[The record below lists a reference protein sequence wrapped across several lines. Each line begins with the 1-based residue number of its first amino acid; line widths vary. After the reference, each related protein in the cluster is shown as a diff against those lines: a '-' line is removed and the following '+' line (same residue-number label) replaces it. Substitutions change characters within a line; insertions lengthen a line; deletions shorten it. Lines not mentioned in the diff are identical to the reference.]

1 MPFLFSYIGMKNSQI
16 IAINT
21 FSMKASDRISLL
33 PPYVFAIVNELK
45 MSARRAGEDI
55 VDLGMGNPDQPTPQH
70 IIDKLC
76 EAAQKNPNHRYS
88 ASKGITK
95 LRGAICDWYKRMF
108 NVDLDPES
116 EAVATIGSKEGLSH
130 LALAISGPGDTVLC
144 STPAYPIHPYAFVI
158 AGAQVIHI
166 PLFPIEDFLARM
178 EESYKNTLPRPSFL
192 LLNFPNNPTT
202 ATVDLAFFEK
212 VVAFAEE
219 NNIGVIH
226 DLAYGDLGFDGYQAP
241 SILQVKGA
249 KDVAVEFYTLSK
261 SYNMAGWRV
270 GFCVGNK
277 DIVGA
282 LIKIKSYLDYGMFQ
296 AIQIAAIAALN
307 GPQDCVSDVRTMYQ
321 SRRSALVT
329 GLQRAGWDVELPR
342 ASMFVWAHIP
352 ERFRSMGS
360 LEFSK
365 MLVREAKVAV
375 SPGIGF
381 GKAGDEFV
389 RFALIENEERIRQA
403 ARGIKTAF
411 QNIKG

>member
-1 MPFLFSYIGMKNSQI
+1 
-16 IAINT
+16 
-21 FSMKASDRISLL
+21 MKASERISLL
-33 PPYVFAIVNELK
+33 PPYVFSIVNDLK
-45 MSARRAGEDI
+45 MTARRAGEDI

-70 IIDKLC
+70 IVDKLC
-76 EAAQKNPNHRYS
+76 EAAQKGSNHRYS

-95 LRGAICDWYKRMF
+95 LRMAVCDWYKRKF
-108 NVDLDPES
+108 DVDLDPES

-130 LALAISGPGDTVLC
+130 LALALTGPGDTVLC
-144 STPAYPIHPYAFVI
+144 PTPAYPIHPYAFVI

-166 PLFPIEDFLARM
+166 PLFPQDDFYNRIEEA
-178 EESYKNTLPRPSFL
+178 YKNTLPRPNFL

-202 ATVDLAFFEK
+202 ATVDIPFFEK
-212 VVAFAEE
+212 VVGFAKE
-219 NNIGVIH
+219 NQLGIIH

-249 KDVAVEFYTLSK
+249 KDVAVEFSTLSK

-277 DIVGA
+277 EIVGA

-307 GPQDCVSDVRTMYQ
+307 GPQESVDQIREMYQ
-321 SRRSALVT
+321 SRRSALVS

-342 ASMFVWAHIP
+342 ASMFVWGRIP
-352 ERFRSMGS
+352 ERFRPMGS

-403 ARGIKTAF
+403 TRGIKTAF
-411 QNIKG
+411 QNMKA